1 MPRAVL
7 VSEIR
12 SKLLRPSLNSYYE
25 VKIPLSAGGDRMP
38 FASSLFKTNTKVDD
52 LNLMC
57 YDAVLPGSYFTTSE
71 VNNDF
76 TGVTERFAY
85 RRMYD
90 DRIDL
95 TFYVDAKNYLP
106 IKFFESWMA
115 YISGEDTRPEDGP
128 LPNPKMANY
137 SYRMSYPSTYRA
149 DGLKV
154 IKFERD
160 YTKVAGPKI
169 LEYEFIKAFPISI
182 NSMPVSYESSD
193 ILKCTVS
200 MTYLRYTLSEV
211 TGKLVHDRDH
221 TVNDFMAEERARQAP
236 KPTLPDSM
244 KGTDTAGLIAETA
257 DQHNNTMPEGAMNI
271 STGPNAAKRKV
282 EAQIHLDTAQYGNTF
297 PPNSMGAT
305 RKKKGWFGWW

>member
-115 YISGEDTRPEDGP
+115 YISGEDTRSEDGP

-154 IKFERD
+154 IVHKKACNKSQNNCTVKKISSVLEQEL
-160 YTKVAGPKI
+160 KVA
-169 LEYEFIKAFPISI
+169 
-182 NSMPVSYESSD
+182 
-193 ILKCTVS
+193 ILKKA
-200 MTYLRYTLSEV
+200 TLFE
-211 TGKLVHDRDH
+211 KDL
-221 TVNDFMAEERARQAP
+221 AE
-236 KPTLPDSM
+236 
-244 KGTDTAGLIAETA
+244 
-257 DQHNNTMPEGAMNI
+257 
-271 STGPNAAKRKV
+271 
-282 EAQIHLDTAQYGNTF
+282 GNVK
-297 PPNSMGAT
+297 SY
-305 RKKKGWFGWW
+305 RKKYGDRKKIFD